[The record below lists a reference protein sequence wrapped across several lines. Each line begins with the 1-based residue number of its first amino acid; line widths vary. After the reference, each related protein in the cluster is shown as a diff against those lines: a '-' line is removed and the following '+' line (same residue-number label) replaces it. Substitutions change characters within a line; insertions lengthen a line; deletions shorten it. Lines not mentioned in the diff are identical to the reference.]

1 MEFEASRAKAVD
13 KLNYFVENNLS
24 EYSKLRNFDFGPDDR
39 SNISCLS
46 PYITHGVINEL
57 EVIDKSLKKFSFA
70 KNEKFIQEVLWRV
83 YWKGWLE
90 LRPNVWS
97 DYLVELNNLRN
108 EFKSNQNYL
117 NAIEGKT
124 NIECFNQW
132 VKELKENNYLHNHT
146 RMWFASI
153 WIFTLELP
161 WQLGAEF
168 FMQHLYDG
176 DAASNTLGWRWVAGV
191 QTQGKH
197 YLASEWNIRKFTN
210 NRFQNIQLNENAP
223 PIFSDKTYSIG
234 KKDFL
239 NFEILEDKILFL
251 GNSNE
256 IAESIACLKGKG
268 PTDTMELV
276 YAQAN
281 ALGFDIGDV
290 IANGSALNEFRLM
303 LIRQG
308 VDESVAQQLINEP
321 WSVLQRSP
329 QQYSIQV
336 EKSGYLADLDAL
348 VIGQVLCEAGAGRSV
363 QESDIDHGIGIE
375 IHRSIGE
382 RVESGDAIM
391 TLDGPF
397 GIDIHLIQR
406 LKQAIT
412 ISDYQVKLGTRIL
425 ETVTISDCPTT

>member
-1 MEFEASRAKAVD
+1 MIFEASRAKAID
-13 KLNYFVENNLS
+13 KLNIFIENNLS
-24 EYSKLRNFDFGPDDR
+24 EYSKLRNFDFGPDNR

-46 PYITHGVINEL
+46 PYITHGIVNEL
-57 EVIDKSLKKFSFA
+57 EVIDKSLKKFSFS

-117 NAIEGKT
+117 NATKGKT

-197 YLASEWNIRKFTN
+197 YLASEWNIKKFTN
-210 NRFQNIQLNENAP
+210 NRFQNIQLNENASS
-223 PIFSDKTYSIG
+223 IFNDKTYPIN
-234 KKDFL
+234 KKEFL
-239 NFEILEDKILFL
+239 NSQILEDKILLIFENNMTFEFSDFKEHKFKKIL
-251 GNSNE
+251 LVLNDTNRAIKLSEKVLKFKANLLE
-256 IAESIACLKGKG
+256 DQKTRLIEKSINCETININDLKNI
-268 PTDTMELV
+268 TEEV
-276 YAQAN
+276 YALYPTVSENLNFIQN
-281 ALGFDIGDV
+281 NQLQNIKFLYRKLDQFSWQYCNKGFFNFKNYIPKI
-290 IANGSALNEFRLM
+290 IANFN
-303 LIRQG
+303 
-308 VDESVAQQLINEP
+308 
-321 WSVLQRSP
+321 
-329 QQYSIQV
+329 
-336 EKSGYLADLDAL
+336 
-348 VIGQVLCEAGAGRSV
+348 
-363 QESDIDHGIGIE
+363 
-375 IHRSIGE
+375 
-382 RVESGDAIM
+382 
-391 TLDGPF
+391 
-397 GIDIHLIQR
+397 
-406 LKQAIT
+406 
-412 ISDYQVKLGTRIL
+412 
-425 ETVTISDCPTT
+425 